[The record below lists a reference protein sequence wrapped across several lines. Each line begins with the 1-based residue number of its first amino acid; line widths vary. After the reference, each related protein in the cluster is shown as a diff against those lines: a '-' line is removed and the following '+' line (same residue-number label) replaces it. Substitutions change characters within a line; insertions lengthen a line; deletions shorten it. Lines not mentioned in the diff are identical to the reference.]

1 MSNTALPRNL
11 PATLAAPPSSLGQK
25 VAALGKNIRKNIIAY
40 VFLAPAF
47 LLMAV
52 FLAYPLVESMLLSL
66 YQWNGIS
73 PREYIG
79 LENFEM
85 LLQDEVFF
93 LALKNNVIFSVFTTL
108 GTVSLGFMLALAIER
123 RVRGWRYF
131 KVIFFLPVMMS
142 TTIVGLLWGRL
153 LDPTYGPVND
163 ILRNL
168 GWGSPPQWLA
178 EPGWAMA
185 AIIIVSIWQY
195 AGFPMI
201 IYLAAIEGIPQEIH
215 EAATL
220 DGVNWWQRALRIIL
234 PMVKNVTFT
243 IIMLQLIFSFKVFD
257 IVYTMTLGG
266 PGEATNVLG
275 IYLYRTAFKYTQF
288 GYGSAIAVLMFVI
301 VFILSIFYLR
311 QFRTER
317 VEY

>member
-1 MSNTALPRNL
+1 MSNTALPQKL
-11 PATLAAPPSSLGQK
+11 PTALAAPSLS
-25 VAALGKNIRKNIIAY
+25 VEARVVRLGKRIRKNLIAY

-47 LLMAV
+47 ILMAV

-73 PREYIG
+73 PREYVG
-79 LENFEM
+79 LRNFQD
-85 LLQDEVFF
+85 LLEDEVFF
-93 LALKNNVIFSVFTTL
+93 LALRNNVIFSVFTTL
-108 GTVSLGFMLALAIER
+108 GTVVLGFLLALAIER
-123 RVRGWRYF
+123 RVKGWRYF
-131 KVIFFLPVMMS
+131 KVVYFLPVMMS

-153 LDPTYGPVND
+153 LDPTFGPINSL
-163 ILRNL
+163 LRAV
-168 GWGSPPQWLA
+168 GWADPPMWLA

-220 DGVNWWQRALRIIL
+220 DGVNWWQRALMIIL

-243 IIMLQLIFSFKVFD
+243 IVILQLIFSFKVFD

-275 IYLYRTAFKYTQF
+275 IYLYRTAFKFTQF
-288 GYGSAIAVLMFVI
+288 GYGSAIAVMMFII

>member
-1 MSNTALPRNL
+1 M
-11 PATLAAPPSSLGQK
+11 
-25 VAALGKNIRKNIIAY
+25 LGKNIRKNFIAY
-40 VFLAPAF
+40 IFLAPAF
-47 LLMAV
+47 VLMAV

-66 YQWNGIS
+66 YQWNGIA

-79 LENFEM
+79 LENFQM
-85 LLQDEVFF
+85 LLEDEVFF
-93 LALKNNVIFSVFTTL
+93 LALGNNVTFSVFTTL
-108 GTVSLGFMLALAIER
+108 GTVTLGFLLALAIER

-153 LDPTYGPVND
+153 LDPTFGPIND
-163 ILRNL
+163 VLRTL
-168 GWGSPPQWLA
+168 GWANPPQWLA
-178 EPGWAMA
+178 DPFWAMA

-243 IIMLQLIFSFKVFD
+243 IIMLQVIFSFKVFD

-301 VFILSIFYLR
+301 VFVLSIFYLR

>member
-1 MSNTALPRNL
+1 MSNTAIPKKI
-11 PATLAAPPSSLGQK
+11 PATLTPPVTNIGTRLVSLGK
-25 VAALGKNIRKNIIAY
+25 AIRKNLIAY

-47 LLMAV
+47 VLMAV
-52 FLAYPLVESMLLSL
+52 FLAYPLIESLVLSL
-66 YQWNGIS
+66 YQWNGIA
-73 PREYIG
+73 PRQYIG
-79 LENFEM
+79 LENFQM
-85 LLQDEVFF
+85 LLEDEVFF
-93 LALKNNVIFSVFTTL
+93 LALKNNAIFSVFTTA
-108 GTVSLGFMLALAIER
+108 GTVTLGFLLALAIER

-131 KVIFFLPVMMS
+131 KVIYFLPVMMS
-142 TTIVGLLWGRL
+142 TTVVGLLWGRL
-153 LDPTYGPVND
+153 LDPTFGPIND
-163 ILRNL
+163 ILRSI
-168 GWGSPPQWLA
+168 GWANPPMWLA

-220 DGVNWWQRALRIIL
+220 DGVNWWQRALLIIL

-288 GYGSAIAVLMFVI
+288 GYGSTIAVMMFVI
-301 VFILSIFYLR
+301 VFVLSIFYLR
-311 QFRTER
+311 GFRTER